1 MICSLE
7 RSDIHNLLLY
17 DAAADDEADDD
28 VDGERAVCKTIR
40 NQKEI
45 PFKPKLNAA
54 FRFFCFS
61 KRAVAIEWVHV
72 FIRVYACVCVA
83 ISGRYFGS

>member
-17 DAAADDEADDD
+17 VDVDGDDHDDD
-28 VDGERAVCKTIR
+28 VDDDGERAVCETIR

-45 PFKPKLNAA
+45 PFKPKLNEA
-54 FRFFCFS
+54 FHIFFSRFQ
-61 KRAVAIEWVHV
+61 KDRRH
-72 FIRVYACVCVA
+72 
-83 ISGRYFGS
+83 